1 MWRHSSGI
9 DVPEKERVVAMRVPE
24 FLRNAVQAFAAVIVI
39 GQSSTIRTALI
50 AAAAALLSAVKTL
63 AKERMAS

>member
-1 MWRHSSGI
+1 
-9 DVPEKERVVAMRVPE
+9 
-24 FLRNAVQAFAAVIVI
+24 VQAFAAVIVI

-63 AKERMAS
+63 AKERLGS

>member
-1 MWRHSSGI
+1 VTTSSKFSWGSWA
-9 DVPEKERVVAMRVPE
+9 ERAAWT
-24 FLRNAVQAFAAVIVI
+24 AVQAFAAVIVI

-63 AKERMAS
+63 AKERLGS